1 MADKGN
7 GLLQMLQVLA
17 WRVNIPAITRQTE
30 AWWLCE
36 LTKERVSLLNKM
48 VDCHDL
54 FSLKQTMASCA
65 DPVDA
70 PLLRQ
75 KSVNLSPFA
84 ETAEEASTADKKR
97 HTGVNQLGG
106 VFVNGRPLPD
116 HVRQRIVELAKSGV
130 RPCDISRQLRVSHG
144 CVSKILGRYY
154 ETGSIKPGV
163 IGGSKPKVATN
174 KVVSAIAGYK
184 KQNPTMFAWEIR
196 DRLLADGICD
206 HDNVPSVSSINRIV
220 RNKTAD
226 KVSTSRGADIQH
238 QQQQPQARESA
249 QPTAQTENGHS
260 SGGGLHSPS
269 QHPLLRSGGNSTV
282 PASLASAYVISHTP
296 QSTQEMIQSRV
307 GPYSI
312 NGLLGIESQV
322 ITAKPNADFK
332 AQSSVFRCPT
342 MADSNASFM
351 LTQGWVNRVK
361 LENPYAT
368 VAADIGALLSAGGS
382 SALFPP
388 ACMTAATYGDH
399 FNLMANA
406 SSSEAKVLSSNG
418 NMGTA
423 CRTSTDEHLPS
434 TTNAAPS
441 GFLTSQP
448 AELMT
453 NGSKPEKSIGRN
465 VNAQT
470 VNRVAVPAGAFAS
483 YPCVPPATM
492 TAAGLVSAFPSEYYN
507 GYGSLSNNCWS
518 PTMAP
523 GCGSLI
529 ANSSYYSGNAN

>member
-1 MADKGN
+1 MTKLVRPT
-7 GLLQMLQVLA
+7 LLLWIL
-17 WRVNIPAITRQTE
+17 RVNVQTVPRQAE
-30 AWWLCE
+30 PLWWMCG
-36 LTKERVSLLNKM
+36 LNNM
-48 VDCHDL
+48 VDCQQS
-54 FSLKQTMASCA
+54 FNLKETMASCSST
-65 DPVDA
+65 VETM
-70 PLLRQ
+70 LLRQ
-75 KSVNLSPFA
+75 KMVNLSPFA
-84 ETAEEASTADKKR
+84 ETVEEASSADKKR

-226 KVSTSRGADIQH
+226 KVATAVRGSDMHH
-238 QQQQPQARESA
+238 QQQQQQQQQQHDQQQQQQQQPRETTQPAAQA
-249 QPTAQTENGHS
+249 ENGHS
-260 SGGGLHSPS
+260 AGGALHSPS
-269 QHPLLRSGGNSTV
+269 QHPLIRSAGSSAV
-282 PASLASAYVISHTP
+282 PAGLASAYVINHTP
-296 QSTQEMIQSRV
+296 QATQEMIQSRV

-322 ITAKPNADFK
+322 FTAKSNADFK

-342 MADSNASFM
+342 MADSNA
-351 LTQGWVNRVK
+351 GWVNRVK
-361 LENPYAT
+361 LENPYVT

-388 ACMTAATYGDH
+388 GCMTAATYGDH
-399 FNLMANA
+399 FNLMTNA
-406 SSSEAKVLSSNG
+406 GGSEAKALSSNG
-418 NMGTA
+418 GMGA
-423 CRTSTDEHLPS
+423 CRTSSEHLPS
-434 TTNAAPS
+434 TGNAAPS
-441 GFLTSQP
+441 GFLISQP
-448 AELMT
+448 PDLMT
-453 NGSKPEKSIGRN
+453 NGSKPEKR
-465 VNAQT
+465 
-470 VNRVAVPAGAFAS
+470 AFAS

-492 TAAGLVSAFPSEYYN
+492 TAAGLVGAFPSEYYN
-507 GYGSLSNNCWS
+507 GYSSLSNNCWS
-518 PTMAP
+518 PTMPP

-529 ANSSYYSGNAN
+529 ANSGYYSSNAN